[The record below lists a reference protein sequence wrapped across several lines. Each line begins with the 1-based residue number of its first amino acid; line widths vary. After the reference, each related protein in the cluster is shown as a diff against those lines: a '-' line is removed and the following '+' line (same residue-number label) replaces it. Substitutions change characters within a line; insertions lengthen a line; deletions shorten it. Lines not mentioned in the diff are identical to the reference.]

1 MRKLIYA
8 APIMLTLLGC
18 EADNLAAQ
26 KAAAALPGCG
36 ETFSTSNVVD
46 QINTSVSLNP
56 TLKMIAGGVRAS
68 SLSEVKE
75 LHSDEGMR
83 ACEATIRRS
92 NGTEGSVGYVITWL
106 RRDAR
111 LAMVQIEN
119 LGQLRETYV
128 RTAVAPAPTAPTP
141 APTPA
146 ASTPPAEAKR
156 EEPRLTEIYDRC
168 MEGSSSK
175 PEMLECAEEEVSRQR
190 ASLQAALASAKGDVA
205 KEQDG
210 WEKSVTQE
218 CTGEDPQGG
227 LVCEALA
234 IAKRR
239 EVVALSR

>member
-1 MRKLIYA
+1 MRNPIYA
-8 APIMLTLLGC
+8 APFVLALLGC

-26 KAAAALPGCG
+26 KAIELPGCG
-36 ETFSTSNVVD
+36 QTFSTSSVVD
-46 QINTSVSLNP
+46 QINTSVSFNP
-56 TLKMIAGGVRAS
+56 ALQMIAGGVRAS
-68 SLSEVKE
+68 SLSDVKE

-128 RTAVAPAPTAPTP
+128 RSAVAPALSAP
-141 APTPA
+141 APLA
-146 ASTPPAEAKR
+146 APVEAKR
-156 EEPRLTEIYDRC
+156 EEPQLTEIYDLC
-168 MEGSSSK
+168 IEGSSSK

-190 ASLQAALASAKGDVA
+190 ESLQEALSSAKSDVL
-205 KEQDG
+205 KGQDE
-210 WEKSVTQE
+210 WEKSVTRE
-218 CTGEDPQGG
+218 CAGEDPQGMF
-227 LVCEALA
+227 VCEALE

-239 EVVALSR
+239 NVVVLSR